1 MGKHVIFLMV
11 LWISLGVFAQNE
23 EAYKFKLDYDVPES
37 PAFAVL
43 DANPTTVMRGSAAK
57 ELVVNLANN
66 FISNAAQE
74 TGVAIDFNP
83 YFVFGGRLQNIEEYR
98 ESPIKRL
105 LANAQ
110 ISFASIASDEFPDD
124 NLISVGLRITL
135 FDSFDLLKDTQLG
148 EDISAALSKMDD
160 PSPPG
165 VTEEQYKLVK
175 LQGLKDAYDKA
186 KERLKNKKGGAFS
199 IGAALAQRARG
210 GILSADSLATYR
222 NQAWMSGQYSFGNG
236 TNLLGLAMYRN
247 TKLIDDSNVD
257 EVLLGLGLR
266 HLGNAVNIGGEVVY
280 ASEKKYIEING
291 NIETRLFDN
300 VLLAISIG
308 NGSEDGMNENNRLL
322 VKPTLKYNL
331 SQSRK

>member
-1 MGKHVIFLMV
+1 MV
-11 LWISLGVFAQNE
+11 FWVSLGVFAQNEDE

-43 DANPTTVMRGSAAK
+43 DANPTKVMRGSAAK

-74 TGVAIDFNP
+74 TGVAMDFNP
-83 YFVFGGRLQNIEEYR
+83 YFVFGGRLQSISEYR
-98 ESPIKRL
+98 ANYLKRV
-105 LANAQ
+105 LANTSL
-110 ISFASIASDEFPDD
+110 SFASVATDQFPDD

-135 FDSFDLLKDTQLG
+135 FDAQDLLKDSNLG
-148 EDISAALSKMDD
+148 NQISIALSQMGN
-160 PSPPG
+160 PPAPG
-165 VTEEQYKLVK
+165 TNQEQDKIVK
-175 LQGLKDAYDKA
+175 LQGLKDAYDDA
-186 KERLKNKKGGAFS
+186 KKRVREKKGGALS
-199 IGAALAQRARG
+199 IGVALAQRARG
-210 GILSADSLATYR
+210 GVLSADSLSTYR
-222 NQAWMSGQYSFGNG
+222 NQVWMSGQYSFGNG

-247 TKLIDDSNVD
+247 TKMSDNPTEDAA
-257 EVLLGLGLR
+257 LLGVGVR
-266 HLGNAVNIGGEVVY
+266 HIGKIVNVGGEVVY
-280 ASEKKYIEING
+280 SSEKDYLEISG